1 MSNGLRACAFQ
12 CASRTSTTITTRVPP
27 RLVFRHIDAKLSSNG
42 IGAANNSLSRAIFV
56 VQSGFSSSAVYG
68 AAGATGGYLAVRFA
82 EANALLKRQRYSRWI
97 GPAVCACVAGV
108 LGSRIGM
115 YAALDELNAR
125 AAYERQDCA
134 ALKKARELDT

>member
-1 MSNGLRACAFQ
+1 MRAADF
-12 CASRTSTTITTRVPP
+12 SHGVT
-27 RLVFRHIDAKLSSNG
+27 DAKLSSNG

-68 AAGATGGYLAVRFA
+68 AAGAAGGYLAVRFA

-125 AAYERQDCA
+125 AAYDRQDRA
-134 ALKKARELDT
+134 ALAKVRELDT